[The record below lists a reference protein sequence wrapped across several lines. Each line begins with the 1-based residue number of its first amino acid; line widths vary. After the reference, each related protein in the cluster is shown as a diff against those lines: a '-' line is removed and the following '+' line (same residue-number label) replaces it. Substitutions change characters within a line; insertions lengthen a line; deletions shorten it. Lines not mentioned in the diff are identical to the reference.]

1 MSKIARAAR
10 ADCFTTVVHPPFK
23 LSRSAPAVDHYL
35 LTEAPLGRFILKAGM
50 IRLFGKKIVVHSR
63 GGSRKFEGGVHNCG
77 ETVRARSARN
87 FAH

>member
-50 IRLFGKKIVVHSR
+50 IRLFGQSQRLIVSA
-63 GGSRKFEGGVHNCG
+63 
-77 ETVRARSARN
+77 TVPFTITKRDAL
-87 FAH
+87 